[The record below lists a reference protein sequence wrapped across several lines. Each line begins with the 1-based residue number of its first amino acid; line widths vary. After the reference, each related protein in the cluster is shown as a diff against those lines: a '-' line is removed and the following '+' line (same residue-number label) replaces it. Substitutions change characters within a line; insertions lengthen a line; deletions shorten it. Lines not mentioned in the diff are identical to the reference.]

1 MSIIRNS
8 VSILLLAFASTNTAS
23 SQTAGDSVSEQQFIG
38 MWRLVSWTNE
48 YDDGTSKPDPR
59 TDSYLIY
66 TDTGR
71 MCWVAMDPRRPNL
84 SANPTE
90 SEEAT
95 AYRGLGA
102 YCGAVEI
109 NLDDGYVVHHVD
121 VAKIPNAVG
130 IERKRWFSFAGPDQL
145 HLRVDPGENVAPL
158 VENKLVWERVK

>member
-1 MSIIRNS
+1 MSIIRNTLLA
-8 VSILLLAFASTNTAS
+8 LLLTFASTKIAP
-23 SQTAGDSVSEQQFIG
+23 SQTLGHSVSEQQFVG
-38 MWRLVSWTNE
+38 MWRLVSWTKE
-48 YDDGTSKPDPR
+48 YDDGTTKQDPR
-59 TDSYLIY
+59 TESYLIY

-71 MCWVAMDPRRPNL
+71 MCWVAMDPLRPNL

-145 HLRVDPGENVAPL
+145 HLRADPTENVVPL
-158 VENKLVWERVK
+158 VENVLVWERVK